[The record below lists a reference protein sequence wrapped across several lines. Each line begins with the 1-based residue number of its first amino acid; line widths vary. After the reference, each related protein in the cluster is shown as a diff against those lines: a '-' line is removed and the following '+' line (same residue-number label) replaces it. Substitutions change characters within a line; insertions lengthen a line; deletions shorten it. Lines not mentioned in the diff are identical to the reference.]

1 MNTLRMLTARHSVSE
16 SERDA
21 VLLFLLLLAPALY
34 SSGFPSLDFM
44 SGPPFHVTIELS
56 GALIGLLSGFAF
68 LALFHRLGEWQ
79 NLLLGLAFMG
89 SATEDL
95 AHGVLSLVMEE
106 ASTPALT
113 APLERFLPGTYVS
126 GRLIMVVLMIS
137 ALMVGA
143 KPFSSLKTRQN
154 IFAVVSMVF
163 LGTIFVTALAAI
175 APLPQSMYPEKL
187 IAWPV
192 DLLIGFGFAYVLA
205 AYLRSYISRGD
216 GMVWWL
222 CLSIGFSMTGQFI
235 MSFSREL
242 HSPLFNLAHI
252 CKVLGYA
259 APLAGLSIW
268 QGQLIETSWTI
279 GKKLKHFRE
288 LLDQSSDIILV
299 SDSDG
304 LILDFNQTA
313 VTGLGYTSEELTGM
327 SMDKLLPDTHEDPWA
342 RHLRAIRNNE
352 VQLLETTFR
361 DKAGTEFPVEISV
374 RSINHG
380 DSSTHLTIARDTYV
394 RKAAEAALR
403 AANRALK
410 VISEA
415 SQILVRAESE
425 QELLDDI
432 CHEIVAHGDYALAW
446 VGYAQDDPE
455 KTMRVMASFGCTEY
469 LKDIDVRWDES
480 DLGSGP
486 TGKAIRYG
494 IPQVVCNTGSDPSY
508 TPWSPKAKECGFQS
522 SIALPLISNSTVIGA
537 VNIYSASQDAFFG
550 KDERILMMGLAD
562 DLAYGIV
569 ALRERERCREAEKE
583 ILRLNEDLERKVKE
597 RTGELRQTLNDVQSA
612 RDRIDGILKSV
623 ADGII
628 VTDIYN
634 NVVLMNR
641 AAEDLLDVRLSE
653 ILGQPIDFVIKAA
666 TLREKLMKS
675 IRQNKTSYKFDFML
689 PDREDRHMNAQ
700 TSVIF
705 DKDGRYTGLVT
716 VIRDV
721 TYEREVDRMKTEFIS
736 TAAHELRTPL
746 TSIRGFSEILL
757 TRGGLTEAERAEFLS
772 YINKQSLNLAAI
784 INDLLDIS
792 RIEAKKGLAFNKV
805 DFKPCESLGN
815 IMSYYQKSSPGHTF
829 ELAMPEED
837 VMIHADPAKLQQVM
851 ENLLGNAVKYSP
863 EGGTIRIQASRK
875 GDDLH
880 VCVRDEGIGMT
891 AEQVGRVFEKF
902 YRADTSNLAVEGTGL
917 GMTIVKYIVEAH
929 GGSIHVESE
938 LGTGTAVHFLIPLG
952 KQTSPEGGIP
962 GEC

>member
-1 MNTLRMLTARHSVSE
+1 VGISLLIVLALIWTVLKRKAQIDRINADLMREAEERKASE
-16 SERDA
+16 AELAHAQEIAHVGSWTWDA
-21 VLLFLLLLAPALY
+21 QTKAVRWSDKQFRIFGYEPGAVE
-34 SSGFPSLDFM
+34 PSL
-44 SGPPFHVTIELS
+44 
-56 GALIGLLSGFAF
+56 
-68 LALFHRLGEWQ
+68 
-79 NLLLGLAFMG
+79 
-89 SATEDL
+89 
-95 AHGVLSLVMEE
+95 
-106 ASTPALT
+106 
-113 APLERFLPGTYVS
+113 
-126 GRLIMVVLMIS
+126 
-137 ALMVGA
+137 
-143 KPFSSLKTRQN
+143 
-154 IFAVVSMVF
+154 
-163 LGTIFVTALAAI
+163 
-175 APLPQSMYPEKL
+175 
-187 IAWPV
+187 
-192 DLLIGFGFAYVLA
+192 
-205 AYLRSYISRGD
+205 
-216 GMVWWL
+216 
-222 CLSIGFSMTGQFI
+222 
-235 MSFSREL
+235 
-242 HSPLFNLAHI
+242 
-252 CKVLGYA
+252 
-259 APLAGLSIW
+259 
-268 QGQLIETSWTI
+268 
-279 GKKLKHFRE
+279 
-288 LLDQSSDIILV
+288 
-299 SDSDG
+299 
-304 LILDFNQTA
+304 
-313 VTGLGYTSEELTGM
+313 
-327 SMDKLLPDTHEDPWA
+327 
-342 RHLRAIRNNE
+342 
-352 VQLLETTFR
+352 
-361 DKAGTEFPVEISV
+361 
-374 RSINHG
+374 
-380 DSSTHLTIARDTYV
+380 
-394 RKAAEAALR
+394 AALR
-403 AANRALK
+403 TVLHPDDRAACIEFFRKATRTGEMFEYEFRVTRPSGEVRHVYARGQGLLDEAGRLVAVHGTTMDITERTQAGDLLAASERHFRQIYEYMPVGIVVVECEGRTIVEVNSMAADLIGAPREEILGK
-410 VISEA
+410 VCHKFICS
-415 SQILVRAESE
+415 AETGQCPVCDLNQTVDYSE
-425 QELLDDI
+425 QTLLAFDGTEIPVLKTVVKVNLAGRDCQIEAFTDIRARKEAEKALYLERMRSESLALLDNLSSVDI
-432 CHEIVAHGDYALAW
+432 SDLCDYALQKSLDITASPLGYFYFYDEDAEVFTIHAW
-446 VGYAQDDPE
+446 SESVIAECKTFE
-455 KTMRVMASFGCTEY
+455 KQAHYE
-469 LKDIDVRWDES
+469 L
-480 DLGSGP
+480 
-486 TGKAIRYG
+486 GKAGLWGESVRQRKPIITNDYTAPNPWKKGCPESHVQLRRYM
-494 IPQVVCNTGSDPSY
+494 
-508 TPWSPKAKECGFQS
+508 
-522 SIALPLISNSTVIGA
+522 TVPIF
-537 VNIYSASQDAFFG
+537 D
-550 KDERILMMGLAD
+550 KDR
-562 DLAYGIV
+562 IV
-569 ALRERERCREAEKE
+569 AMVGVANKHAPYDEADASNLSLLVNGIWRVIARREAEKE

-938 LGTGTAVHFLIPLG
+938 LGTGTAVHFLIPLTDASG
-952 KQTSPEGGIP
+952 KGKATK
-962 GEC
+962 